1 MPESPKRTCP
11 NCPYSSSQLE
21 LIKLQRDDRVALCL
35 GIFSESEIVSLSPEK
50 LSDTLEVYRR
60 FVQDK
65 NLRDRLNEADADL
78 DSLVRG
84 YYEEDADLDSLVRG
98 YYEDGPIS

>member
-35 GIFSESEIVSLSPEK
+35 GILTKSDIVNFTPK
-50 LSDTLEVYRR
+50 QLSDTLEVYRR

-84 YYEEDADLDSLVRG
+84 YYEEDADLDSLVRD